1 MRTAALVRTP
11 EPDAL
16 ALRMR
21 KHFAHKIPVEV
32 EGAVSRVRLSAG
44 EFELEAYED
53 ALALR
58 VSAPDE
64 DGLARLREVVASH
77 LARFARA
84 DEVAVVWDELERR
97 AEALVGGWRNGRHL
111 VRTRDWAVELD
122 PDASEALRLAALL
135 HDVDRQAGDVPL
147 ADQVAA
153 WDDPAAVAG
162 HAARSA
168 RIAGEWLRAERAPEP
183 LIEDVGALIRL
194 HEVGGTS
201 PADILQAAD
210 SLSFLEVN
218 PAARWV
224 RDGLAR
230 ADEAA
235 RKLRAMHDR
244 IRVEAAKEPAAL
256 LLERAL
262 VELSLRGGA
271 LGPDRGGGVHD
282 QASAGRAR
290 MLETEG
296 RTHGNTG

>member
-1 MRTAALVRTP
+1 VRAAALVRTS

-21 KHFAHKIPVEV
+21 SHFAHKMPVEV
-32 EGAVSRVRLSAG
+32 EGALSRVRLPSG
-44 EFELEAYED
+44 EFELEAHEGSI
-53 ALALR
+53 AVRA
-58 VSAPDE
+58 SSPDE
-64 DGLARLREVVASH
+64 KGLARVREVVASH

-97 AEALVGGWRNGRHL
+97 TEALVGGERNGPHL
-111 VRTRDWAVELD
+111 LRTRDWAVELD

-135 HDVDRQAGDVPL
+135 HDVDRHAGDVPL

-183 LIEDVGALIRL
+183 LVEDVEALIRL
-194 HEVGGTS
+194 HEVGGS
-201 PADILQAAD
+201 PPADILQAAD
-210 SLSFLEVN
+210 SLSFLELN

-224 RDGLAR
+224 RDGLAWE
-230 ADEAA
+230 DEAA

-244 IRVEAAKEPAAL
+244 IRVEAAKEAAAV
-256 LLERAL
+256 LLERARA
-262 VELSLRGGA
+262 ELPHRGGA
-271 LGPDRGGGVHD
+271 IGPDRGGGIHD
-282 QASAGRAR
+282 QAPAGRAR
-290 MLETEG
+290 VLATEG
-296 RTHGNTG
+296 RTHGNRG